1 MEEKI
6 EKLILTVTDK
16 ETATVLKNDMALA
29 GVERKMM
36 KIRANKKDGTFVL
49 TINEANDNLPAIIRM
64 FNGPEYNLS
73 FEEIQDL
80 LHIQILINEPNEV

>member
-1 MEEKI
+1 MEDRI

-29 GVERKMM
+29 GVDRKLM
-36 KIRANKKDGTFVL
+36 KIRANKKEGNFVL
-49 TINEANDNLPAIIRM
+49 TINEAQENMPAIIRM

-73 FEEIQDL
+73 LQEIQDL
-80 LHIQILINEPNEV
+80 LHIQIVINQ

>member
-1 MEEKI
+1 MEDRI

-29 GVERKMM
+29 GVDRKLM
-36 KIRANKKDGTFVL
+36 KIRSNKKDGNFIL
-49 TINEANDNLPAIIRM
+49 TINEAQENMPAIIRM

-73 FEEIQDL
+73 LQEIQDL
-80 LHIQILINEPNEV
+80 LHIQIVINQ